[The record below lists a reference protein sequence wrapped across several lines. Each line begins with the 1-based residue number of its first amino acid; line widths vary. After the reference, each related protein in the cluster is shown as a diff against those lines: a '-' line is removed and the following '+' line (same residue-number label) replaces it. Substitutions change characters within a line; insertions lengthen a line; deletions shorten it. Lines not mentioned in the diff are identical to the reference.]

1 MPRKDHMPRT
11 TATDWRLEQISKWPE
26 KTFQQQV
33 INLARQLGW
42 KAYHPY
48 DSRRSVP
55 GYPDLTLCHA
65 EHGVIWAELK
75 TEKGRVSPAQRE
87 WLDHLTAAGQT
98 AVIWRP
104 RQWAD
109 RTIHEALSP
118 GCR

>member
-1 MPRKDHMPRT
+1 MT
-11 TATDWRLEQISKWPE
+11 TAADWRLEQISKWPE

-42 KAYHPY
+42 RVYHPY

-55 GYPDLTLCHA
+55 GYPDLTLVST

-75 TEKGRVSPAQRE
+75 TEKGRLSSAQRE
-87 WLDHLTAAGQT
+87 WLDHLTASGQT

-104 RQWAD
+104 RDWASHE
-109 RTIHEALSP
+109 IHDALNP
-118 GCR
+118 GGRNW